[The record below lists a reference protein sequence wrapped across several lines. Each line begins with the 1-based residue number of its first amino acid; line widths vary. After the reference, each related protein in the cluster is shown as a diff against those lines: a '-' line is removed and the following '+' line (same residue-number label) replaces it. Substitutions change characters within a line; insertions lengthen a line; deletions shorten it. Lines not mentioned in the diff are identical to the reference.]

1 VVKPTEET
9 AVKKQILIV
18 DDDQRILDSLRR
30 TLHHQSDDWNLTFI
44 RNPEQA
50 WESLLETA
58 YDAVVTDVRMPG
70 LTGIEL
76 LERIRQTAK
85 TKDVPVVILT
95 GLNDSDLKEKALL
108 CGAVDLLNKPVD
120 AGQLIA
126 RLRNVLQM
134 KTYEDELRATNESL
148 SERVHRQSV
157 DLAQS
162 RMSVVCRLGM
172 AAEFRDEDTGNHVIR
187 VGCYSRAVAAAMG
200 MPRSFLEML
209 LLAAP
214 LHDIGK
220 IGIPDS
226 VLLKPGPLSDEEW
239 VIMQR
244 HCEIGESILREQSKA
259 MVPLFDWYSV
269 EPPTMKDTLENRDP
283 VLDMAATIALS
294 HHEKWDGS
302 GYPHG
307 LAGEAIP
314 LESRIVAVADVFDAL
329 TSNRPYRPARPEVEA
344 LTIMDSTVGT
354 HFDPRVHAAFTR
366 SLPEIHA
373 IRDRFSDGVVI
384 FPQAEGA
391 LV

>member
-1 VVKPTEET
+1 
-9 AVKKQILIV
+9 VKKQILVV
-18 DDDQRILDSLRR
+18 DDDQRMLDALRR
-30 TLHHQSDDWNLTFI
+30 TLHHQSDDWAVTFV
-44 RNPEQA
+44 RNPEEA
-50 WESLLETA
+50 WESLLQTA

-76 LERIRQTAK
+76 LERIRQTDK

-95 GLNDSDLKEKALL
+95 GLNDADLKEKALL
-108 CGAVDLLNKPVD
+108 CGAVDLMNKPVD

-126 RLRNVLQM
+126 RLRSVLQT
-134 KTYEDELRATNESL
+134 KTYQDELRASNEL
-148 SERVHRQSV
+148 LTEKVQQQSV

-162 RMSVVCRLGM
+162 RMSVICRLGM

-200 MPRSFLEML
+200 MRRSFLEML

-220 IGIPDS
+220 IGIPDN

-259 MVPLFDWYSV
+259 MIPLFDWYAV
-269 EPPTMKDTLENRDP
+269 ELPLMKDTLENRDP
-283 VLDMAATIALS
+283 VLEMAATIALS

-302 GYPHG
+302 GYPQG

-314 LESRIVAVADVFDAL
+314 LESRVVAVADVFDAL
-329 TSNRPYRPARPEVEA
+329 TSSRPYRPARPEEEA
-344 LTIMDSTVGT
+344 LTIMDATVGT

-366 SLPEIHA
+366 SLPEIRA
-373 IRDRFSDGVVI
+373 IRDRFADDVVI

>member
-1 VVKPTEET
+1 
-9 AVKKQILIV
+9 VKKQILIV
-18 DDDQRILDSLRR
+18 DDDQRVLDALRR
-30 TLHHQSDDWNLTFI
+30 TLHNHSDDWAMTFV
-44 RNPEQA
+44 RNPEEA
-50 WESLLETA
+50 WESLLQTA

-76 LERIRQTAK
+76 LERIRRTEK

-95 GLNDSDLKEKALL
+95 GLNDSDLKERALL

-126 RLRNVLQM
+126 RLRSVLQM
-134 KTYEDELRATNESL
+134 KSYEDDLRATNEL
-148 SERVHRQSV
+148 LNQKVQRQTL

-220 IGIPDS
+220 IGIPDN

-259 MVPLFDWYSV
+259 MVPLFDWYAV
-269 EPPTMKDTLENRDP
+269 EPPSMKDTLENRDP
-283 VLDMAATIALS
+283 VLEIAATIALS

-302 GYPHG
+302 GYPRG

-329 TSNRPYRPARPEVEA
+329 TSNRPYRPARPEDEA
-344 LTIMDSTVGT
+344 LTIIDSTVST

-366 SLPEIHA
+366 SLSEIRD
-373 IRDRFSDGVVI
+373 IRDRFADGVIV
-384 FPQAEGA
+384 FPQAEGV